1 MPTFDFHQHLWPD
14 PFVAAL
20 RARRASPR
28 LEGDVLYLGSE
39 PPAPVDLGGHRLERR
54 LELLDRD
61 RIDVAI
67 VSLQTGIGIE
77 RLSDAEQE
85 ELVGA
90 WEEGMRDVCAA
101 SEGRVR
107 TLAPGRALDGHCG
120 ACVGAPAL
128 LELDTI
134 APLLG
139 ELERRAMPLF
149 VHPGPAAPP
158 DGAPLWWGALVDYTA
173 GMQTA
178 HAAWLAHGVA
188 RWPRLN
194 VVFAMLAGGAPFH
207 IERFQSR
214 GVSERAILTPTVFF
228 ETSSYGRRAL
238 ELTLATVGVG
248 QLVYGSDL
256 PIIDTE
262 MTLQAIR
269 GFGDA
274 LAECLL
280 VTNPTRLLP

>member
-1 MPTFDFHQHLWPD
+1 
-14 PFVAAL
+14 
-20 RARRASPR
+20 
-28 LEGDVLYLGSE
+28 
-39 PPAPVDLGGHRLERR
+39 
-54 LELLDRD
+54 
-61 RIDVAI
+61 
-67 VSLQTGIGIE
+67 
-77 RLSDAEQE
+77 
-85 ELVGA
+85 
-90 WEEGMRDVCAA
+90 
-101 SEGRVR
+101 VR

-134 APLLG
+134 APLLD
-139 ELERRAMPLF
+139 ELERRALPLF

-158 DGAPLWWGALVDYTA
+158 DRAPLWWGALVDYTS
-173 GMQTA
+173 GMQA
-178 HAAWLAHGVA
+178 AYAAWLAHGVA
-188 RWPRLN
+188 RWQGLN

-214 GVSERAILTPTVFF
+214 GISERALLAPTVFF

-248 QLVYGSDL
+248 QLVYGSDA
-256 PIIDTE
+256 PVIDTE
-262 MTLQAIR
+262 MTLHAIR